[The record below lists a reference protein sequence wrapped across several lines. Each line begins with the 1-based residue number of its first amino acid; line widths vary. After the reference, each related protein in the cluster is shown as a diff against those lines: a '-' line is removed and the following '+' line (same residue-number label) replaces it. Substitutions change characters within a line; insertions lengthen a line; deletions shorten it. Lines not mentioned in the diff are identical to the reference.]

1 MKRQAV
7 AERAKVDSPGVVA
20 RLVGGGEEVE
30 GLDERGVEGDNG
42 EQGDR
47 DERDERARRCGAVA
61 HAHYAEI
68 QLEKWTKCRRR
79 GGMKMT
85 FVSEVPAV
93 LRFGIRDTGSSDRD
107 GNLSRVSSVKL
118 RWDRRQVSRRKTWC
132 RMERDEMWPIRCRV

>member
-1 MKRQAV
+1 
-7 AERAKVDSPGVVA
+7 
-20 RLVGGGEEVE
+20 
-30 GLDERGVEGDNG
+30 
-42 EQGDR
+42 
-47 DERDERARRCGAVA
+47 
-61 HAHYAEI
+61 
-68 QLEKWTKCRRR
+68 
-79 GGMKMT
+79 MKMT